1 MMKKSTSGI
10 VAFER
15 LKMMLSDEKL
25 KLDEDTMSTIRKEI
39 GKVIL
44 KYVDTE
50 PDNVDVKIILKEY
63 KKKQTC

>member
-1 MMKKSTSGI
+1 MKKQNSGM

-25 KLDEDTMSTIRKEI
+25 KLDEDTISAIRSDI
-39 GKVIL
+39 GRIIV
-44 KYVDTE
+44 KYVDIE

-63 KKKQTC
+63 KKKQIC